1 MESVERESGSSV
13 VRNDAAPDVK
23 MASMTRRNKMRP
35 ASDGPPTAATSGVK
49 TSAALVVKNALPA
62 NAWHATAT
70 KTNVQTSVMVE
81 MTAERPGTLRASLD
95 SSFTLRAA
103 SQPQYMKA
111 QRVTPVV
118 T

>member
-23 MASMTRRNKMRP
+23 MASMTRRTRCARP
-35 ASDGPPTAATSGVK
+35 ATATDDGDSGVK

-70 KTNVQTSVMVE
+70 KTNVQTSVMV
-81 MTAERPGTLRASLD
+81 
-95 SSFTLRAA
+95 
-103 SQPQYMKA
+103 K
-111 QRVTPVV
+111 
-118 T
+118 